1 MDTGIRNT
9 LLGIAAFISVILGLL
24 VASVM
29 IPRPMTAEE
38 MQQLGLYRFDHPR
51 DIDQFSMVDQL
62 GQDVDLSVFK
72 GQWTLVFF
80 GFTTCPDICPT
91 TLSVL
96 NEAVRDLDRP
106 PQVVMI
112 TVDHERDTPD
122 KLNRYVPAFN
132 ASFRGFTGSFEQT
145 VSLAEQMNVAFGKI
159 PGPESGTYT
168 MDHTAS
174 IVLVDP
180 EGRYAGFIKAPHR
193 ADHIKKILQ
202 TL

>member
-38 MQQLGLYRFDHPR
+38 MQQLGLYRFDQPR

-80 GFTTCPDICPT
+80 GFTTC
-91 TLSVL
+91 
-96 NEAVRDLDRP
+96 
-106 PQVVMI
+106 
-112 TVDHERDTPD
+112 
-122 KLNRYVPAFN
+122 AFN
-132 ASFRGFTGSFEQT
+132 F
-145 VSLAEQMNVAFGKI
+145 
-159 PGPESGTYT
+159 
-168 MDHTAS
+168 
-174 IVLVDP
+174 
-180 EGRYAGFIKAPHR
+180 YAR
-193 ADHIKKILQ
+193 
-202 TL
+202 